1 MRRRILLLATLLLAV
16 CMLAGCREKR
26 PAEEIIRE
34 MINVHGAGG
43 TLADAQISALLKEL
57 HQTDSRQGDLW
68 QEIMD
73 YWDYV
78 DHELVVREDALPDD
92 LPTDD
97 SLAIVVLGFE
107 LNPDGSM
114 QDELIERLK
123 TAKKCAE
130 QYPEAYVICT
140 GGGTAQNNPA
150 VTEGDLM
157 GQWLLDNGL
166 DAKRLIIENQ
176 SFSTAAN
183 AVNSYQILRQ
193 SYPQVRAAA
202 IVSSS
207 YHIPWGSLLF
217 EAVFLKA
224 ASETQTAP
232 LHVIANCGC
241 PVENSIYRRE
251 DLLSWES
258 GGLMQVLSC
267 GSFA

>member
-1 MRRRILLLATLLLAV
+1 MRRRILLLVSLLLAV
-16 CMLAGCREKR
+16 CMFTGCGEKR
-26 PAEEIIRE
+26 PAEEIIRD
-34 MINVHGAGG
+34 MINVHGSGDPQ
-43 TLADAQISALLKEL
+43 ADAQISTLLKEL
-57 HQTDSRQGDLW
+57 HHTDRRQGALW
-68 QEIMD
+68 QEIME

-78 DHELVVREDALPDD
+78 DNTLVVREDALPDD
-92 LPTDD
+92 LPADD
-97 SLAIVVLGFE
+97 SLAIIVLGFE

-157 GQWLLDNGL
+157 GKWLLDNGL

-183 AVNSYQILRQ
+183 AVNSFQILRY
-193 SYPQVRAAA
+193 SYPQVRSAA

-207 YHIPWGSLLF
+207 YHIPWGSLMF

-224 ASETQTAP
+224 ASETQTEP

-258 GGLMQVLSC
+258 GGLLQVLSC